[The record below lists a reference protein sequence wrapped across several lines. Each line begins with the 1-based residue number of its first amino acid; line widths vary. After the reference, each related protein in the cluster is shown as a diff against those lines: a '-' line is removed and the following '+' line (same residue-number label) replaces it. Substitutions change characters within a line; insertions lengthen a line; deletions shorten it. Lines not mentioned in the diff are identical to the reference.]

1 MTLKIKSVFV
11 ICTYVK
17 VRESCVLVDIII
29 GTVLFL
35 WINIK
40 VVEGVRS
47 IIQIQ
52 RKDVKMSQDEKQ
64 CLTLKFCG
72 LTWLHKNCV

>member
-1 MTLKIKSVFV
+1 MCKCVFNFARE
-11 ICTYVK
+11 YV
-17 VRESCVLVDIII
+17 RVLCDVII

-35 WINIK
+35 WMRIK

-47 IIQIQ
+47 IIRIQ
-52 RKDVKMSQDEKQ
+52 RKDVKMSQDEEQ